1 MKEIRPYLVVFS
13 AVLSFLSFPP
23 FPFGPLILLSLVPL
37 FYAIEDISPLRA
49 FKYGLLWGLVFYLG
63 LVYYIGWVT
72 VPGMLA
78 TVLILSLIP
87 ATALW
92 IYIKLIHKGRGLAI
106 LFLPAYFLMWNWLLT
121 MSDFN
126 YPWADFGYALGYF
139 NNLIQAADIGGVYL
153 ISLFVLVI
161 NLLVYVSIS
170 PKFDFTEKGR
180 LGLRYL
186 AAAIILIF
194 FGYGIVRKSQLHD
207 PPKSEE
213 ITIGLVQG
221 NITKDIKWAPG
232 NLEYSFDKYFELS
245 RKAAQDGVD
254 LLIWPETAIPTYMV
268 QEPRNMA
275 KMRAFVDS
283 LNLPILTGIV
293 YYETLG
299 IEDYNVFNSAIFLKP
314 HQENFQVYSKIHL
327 VPMSEKIPYSDKF
340 RKLRKVQL
348 GQADFSSGRE
358 HTIFRDD
365 RINFATLICFE
376 SAFPG
381 FARTFTRR
389 GAEMLVVITNDMWF
403 GRTSLYEQHAMMAV
417 FRAIENRVPVVRAA
431 NTGISMAIDK
441 RGEILA
447 RTGTFEEANLIV
459 KVRPEPA
466 SSVYDKIGD
475 VIPQSATVLVLIL
488 LVVAFWRSKE
498 YIGRD
503 YAE

>member
-1 MKEIRPYLVVFS
+1 MKEIRPYLVVVS
-13 AVLSFLSFPP
+13 AILSFLSFPP

-37 FYAIEDISPLRA
+37 LYAIEDLSPFRA
-49 FKYGLLWGLVFYLG
+49 FKYGFLWGLVFHLG

-87 ATALW
+87 ATALSV
-92 IYIKLIHKGRGLAI
+92 YVRLLPRGRGLAV
-106 LFLPAYFLMWNWLLT
+106 LFLPAYLLMWNWLLT

-126 YPWADFGYALGYF
+126 YPWTDFGYALGYF

-161 NLLVYVSIS
+161 NLLVYASIS
-170 PKFDFTEKGR
+170 SKFNFKEKGR
-180 LGLRYL
+180 LGLRFL
-186 AAAIILIF
+186 AAIVILVF
-194 FGYGIVRKSQLHD
+194 YGYGIVRKTQLHD
-207 PPKSEE
+207 PPKSHE

-232 NLEYSFDKYFELS
+232 NLEYSFNKYFELS
-245 RKAAQDGVD
+245 RRAAADGAE
-254 LLIWPETAIPTYMV
+254 LLIWPETAIPTYLV
-268 QEPRNMA
+268 QEPFNMA
-275 KMRAFVDS
+275 KIRAFVDS
-283 LNLPILTGIV
+283 LDLPILSGIV
-293 YYETLG
+293 YYTTRAVN
-299 IEDYNVFNSAIFLKP
+299 DYNVFNSAILLIPDQKD
-314 HQENFQVYSKIHL
+314 FQVYSKIHL
-327 VPMSEKIPYSDKF
+327 VPMSEKIPYSETF

-348 GQADFSSGRE
+348 GQADFSSGRA

-365 RINFATLICFE
+365 RIKFATLICFE

-381 FARTFTRR
+381 FARTFAEK

-403 GRTSLYEQHAMMAV
+403 GRTSLFEQHAMMAV
-417 FRAIENRVPVVRAA
+417 FRAIENRIPVVRAA

-441 RGEILA
+441 RGEILS

-459 KVRPEPA
+459 KVRPEP
-466 SSVYDKIGD
+466 SSSIYNRIGD
-475 VIPQSATVLVLIL
+475 VIPQSATVMALIL
-488 LVVAFWRSKE
+488 LVIAFWRRRE
-498 YIGRD
+498 YIGKD

>member
-13 AVLSFLSFPP
+13 AVFSFLSFPP
-23 FPFGPLILLSLVPL
+23 FPFGPLILVSLVPL
-37 FYAIEDISPLRA
+37 FYAIEDLSPIRA
-49 FKYGLLWGLVFYLG
+49 FKYGFLWGTIFHLG

-92 IYIKLIHKGRGLAI
+92 IYIKLLPKGRGFAI

-126 YPWADFGYALGYF
+126 YPWTDFGYALGYF
-139 NNLIQAADIGGVYL
+139 NTLIQAADIGGVYL
-153 ISLFVLVI
+153 ISLFVLAI
-161 NLLVYVSIS
+161 NLLIYVSIS
-170 PKFDFTEKGR
+170 PKFEFNEKGR

-186 AAAIILIF
+186 AATIVLVF
-194 FGYGIVRKSQLHD
+194 FGYGIVRKAQLHD
-207 PPKSEE
+207 PPKGDEM
-213 ITIGLVQG
+213 TIGLIQG

-232 NLEYSFDKYFELS
+232 NLNYSFDKYFALS
-245 RKAAQDGVD
+245 RKAANDGAD

-268 QEPRNMA
+268 QEPANMA
-275 KMRAFVDS
+275 RMRAFVDS
-283 LNLPILTGIV
+283 LGLPILSGIV

-299 IEDYNVFNSAIFLKP
+299 IEDYNVFNSAIFLQP
-314 HQENFQVYSKIHL
+314 HVEDFQVYSKIHL
-327 VPMSEKIPYSDKF
+327 VPMSEKIPYSDRF

-365 RINFATLICFE
+365 RIRFATLICFE

-381 FARTFTRR
+381 FARTFTTG

-403 GRTSLYEQHAMMAV
+403 GRTSLFEQHAMMAV

-431 NTGISMAIDK
+431 NTGISMAINR
-441 RGEILA
+441 RGEIQA

-475 VIPQSATVLVLIL
+475 VIPQAATALSIVSLA
-488 LVVAFWRSKE
+488 VAFWRRRE
-498 YIGRD
+498 YIESE